1 MDLTSATAML
11 LPKKNRSRQEIICDV
26 LESAKEPTPKS
37 HLLSKA
43 HISWPQLLS
52 HLLLL
57 QRTCMIEEILLHLS

>member
-1 MDLTSATAML
+1 ML

-43 HISWPQLLS
+43 HISWHIIVTFVTAAAVLV
-52 HLLLL
+52 
-57 QRTCMIEEILLHLS
+57 